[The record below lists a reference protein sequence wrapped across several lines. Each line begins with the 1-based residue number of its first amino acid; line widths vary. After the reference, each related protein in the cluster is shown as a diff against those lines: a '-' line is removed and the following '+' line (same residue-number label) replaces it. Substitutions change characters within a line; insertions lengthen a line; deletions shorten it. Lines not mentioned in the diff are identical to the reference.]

1 MRHHSH
7 LNDDKPQLAGIAVLA
22 AAVGALTALILA
34 PRSGSE
40 TRREIR
46 NRLALTKA
54 DILTR
59 LKAVKTVARDEAASA
74 TDTLSD
80 AVTLGQ
86 EAVEETAKAAKRA
99 ARKAKTDN
107 DDLTDH
113 IRKNGEQ

>member
-7 LNDDKPQLAGIAVLA
+7 SNDDKSQLAGIAVLA

-34 PRSGSE
+34 PRSGSD

-46 NRLALTKA
+46 NRLALTKT
-54 DILTR
+54 DIRTR
-59 LKAVKTVARDEAASA
+59 LKAAKTVARDEASNAA
-74 TDTLSD
+74 DALDD
-80 AVTLGQ
+80 AVTVGQ
-86 EAVEETAKAAKRA
+86 DAVDEAAKAAKRVA
-99 ARKAKTDN
+99 HKAKTDN